1 MILTNNKLSDVL
13 DNNDL
18 IYIQDENELLDFI
31 VDMKDIFPSQSKLG
45 MDILITNLT
54 IKGYLMLDD
63 TIHLEVYT
71 DILEAVY

>member
-18 IYIQDENELLDFI
+18 IYIQDENELLDLI
-31 VDMKDIFPSQSKLG
+31 VDLKSIFPSQDKLG

-71 DILEAVY
+71 DILDAVY